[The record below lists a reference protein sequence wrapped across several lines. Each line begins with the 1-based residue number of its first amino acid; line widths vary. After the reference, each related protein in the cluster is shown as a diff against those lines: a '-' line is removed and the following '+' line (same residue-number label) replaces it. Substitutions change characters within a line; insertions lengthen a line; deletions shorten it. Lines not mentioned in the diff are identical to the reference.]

1 MLIRKKEKEVT
12 EWIKNG
18 KKALLVSGA
27 RQVGKTFLIR
37 ECLRKEQ
44 IEFVEFNLI
53 EQPEI
58 VGLLASAETVDDLI
72 LRLSLFTDKKLVKG
86 KSIIFFDEVQEYKE
100 IVTKIKFFVEEGS
113 FRYILSG
120 SLLGVELTN

>member
-1 MLIRKKEKEVT
+1 MLIRKKEKEIT

-86 KSIIFFDEVQEYKE
+86 KSIIFFDEIQEYKE

-120 SLLGVELTN
+120 S